1 LIRRIVKPVRS
12 GNRRTAYA
20 SRWWIHV
27 EPRPALRAALKGLKR
42 FIVTPTTSR
51 HRVFCWLRHPILPDH
66 KLIVFATESDYVFGS
81 LHSLVHERWARRQI
95 GRQGVGNDPVYA
107 PSFAFDTYPFPWPL
121 NTQSDAL
128 TAGQKRHYAAISAA
142 AKALDETR
150 SRWLN
155 PPELVREEPDVVPEL
170 PPRLVPVSPEAER
183 ELKTRTLTNLYNAR
197 PGWLDLLHQDL
208 DRAVLAAYGWP
219 EDIEENELLRR
230 LLALNH
236 ERAAARP

>member
-1 LIRRIVKPVRS
+1 
-12 GNRRTAYA
+12 
-20 SRWWIHV
+20 
-27 EPRPALRAALKGLKR
+27 
-42 FIVTPTTSR
+42 
-51 HRVFCWLRHPILPDH
+51 
-66 KLIVFATESDYVFGS
+66 
-81 LHSLVHERWARRQI
+81 LVHERWARRQI
-95 GRQGVGNDPVYA
+95 ARQGVGNDPVYA
-107 PSFAFDTYPFPWPL
+107 PSFAFDTFPFPWPL
-121 NTQSDAL
+121 NTQFTDL
-128 TAGQKRHYAAISAA
+128 TAEQLRHHATIASA

-183 ELKTRTLTNLYNAR
+183 ELKKRTLTNLYNAR
-197 PGWLDLLHQDL
+197 PAWLDLLHQDL